1 MVARKTR
8 ETIQLHIE
16 LEGKE
21 LMPTEEIKIDPEDPT
36 GKRTQRRR
44 KMESYAPL
52 IFEECYV
59 KHKGL
64 SKVANGFELEQDKE
78 LSEKIDPTGGISKE
92 EVSY

>member
-1 MVARKTR
+1 MNEIIAKKTR

-21 LMPTEEIKIDPEDPT
+21 ILPTEEIRIDTDKEGRST
-36 GKRTQRRR
+36 KRKR

-52 IFEECYV
+52 IFEECQV

-64 SKVANGFELEQDKE
+64 SRIANSFELEHDTE
-78 LSEKIDPTGGISKE
+78 LAKKIDPTAGRSE
-92 EVSY
+92 AQF

>member
-1 MVARKTR
+1 MIARKTR

-21 LMPTEEIKIDPEDPT
+21 LMPTEEIKIDPDSDT
-36 GKRTQRRR
+36 KRQQRRK
-44 KMESYAPL
+44 KMEEYAPL

-78 LSEKIDPTGGISKE
+78 LADKIDPTGGIGNDDIE
-92 EVSY
+92 F